1 MQAADLE
8 SVEAPALVEDPA
20 NCSAARG
27 LGMVKEK
34 VIHGATAESVHD
46 ALGVE
51 DDVVGAAAAGD
62 DLVLLERA
70 CIRDDRP

>member
-1 MQAADLE
+1 
-8 SVEAPALVEDPA
+8 
-20 NCSAARG
+20 
-27 LGMVKEK
+27 MVKEK

-46 ALGVE
+46 DLAVE